1 MISVGVHTDRWCSPA
16 PHANPVVPVVIG
28 HDKQSANASIVF
40 GCAIVNDALGHLM
53 MSRLAPVNP
62 PGSCGWDLGRD
73 YCTERWRGTEM
84 LAKLVAGLIVGF
96 ARFITAVR
104 GKWEGIEPVDGQ
116 RVYFA
121 NHASHGDFVL
131 IWTVLPPR
139 LRQRTRPVA
148 GADYWLKGRLRS
160 FIGRDVFNA
169 VLIDRE
175 RENRKDD
182 PVALMTAARD
192 GGASLIVFA
201 EGTRN
206 TGEMPL
212 LPFKSGLYHLGR
224 ARPDVDL
231 VPVWIDNL
239 NRVMP
244 KGEIVPIPLICTVTF
259 GAPIRVGE
267 TQAKEDFIARAEAA
281 LLALSPKTAVP

>member
-1 MISVGVHTDRWCSPA
+1 
-16 PHANPVVPVVIG
+16 
-28 HDKQSANASIVF
+28 
-40 GCAIVNDALGHLM
+40 
-53 MSRLAPVNP
+53 
-62 PGSCGWDLGRD
+62 
-73 YCTERWRGTEM
+73 M
-84 LAKLVAGLIVGF
+84 LAKFLAKFVAGLIVGF

-104 GKWEGIEPVDGQ
+104 GRWEGIEPVDGQ

-121 NHASHGDFVL
+121 NHASHGDFIL

-139 LRQRTRPVA
+139 LRRRTRPVA
-148 GADYWLKGRLRS
+148 GADYWLKGRLRR

-169 VLIDRE
+169 VLIDRQ
-175 RENRKDD
+175 RENRTDD
-182 PVALMTAARD
+182 PVALMTAALD
-192 GGASLIVFA
+192 GGASLIVFP

-206 TGEMPL
+206 TGEAPL
-212 LPFKSGLYHLGR
+212 LPFKSGLYHLAR
-224 ARPDVDL
+224 ARPDLDL

-267 TQAKEDFIARAEAA
+267 TQGKEEFIARAQAA
-281 LLALSPKTAVP
+281 LLALSPKAAVPAAVS